1 VKILHLVNYYHENF
15 GYQENWLPHYQ
26 QRLGHEV
33 LIVAADRYF
42 PFPNYK
48 QTVGDR
54 LGSRVVGTGESVD
67 NGVKIVRVKTLF
79 EIPKRAIVVYNFYKT
94 LKEFDPE
101 IIHLHGATNLNISF
115 VMWYAF
121 FYKVKIFIDCHSD
134 FQVVRYNSMFNRIY
148 YFFWKRFYKCSI
160 SRKLINHFL
169 PITEESREFLN
180 KCLGI
185 SDEDMTINYLGVDLN
200 RFKWKNP
207 KEADEKLIWIVNA
220 GKQYPAKRIDFIL
233 KVLEEIVFG
242 CKRVDFR
249 LILIGSRDEEYDQ
262 ALAPLISKL
271 KDYIVEVPFL
281 SNEKLVE
288 YYSKADWGIW
298 PGIPS
303 NTIQEAM
310 ACETAIVLPDNKAV
324 SHLVDGNGFLIKDSQ
339 EEIEVAKKIVEYSS
353 YKKELSKMKD
363 RSSSLAQKYSW
374 ENIAKESLEVY
385 GER

>member
-1 VKILHLVNYYHENF
+1 MSQQKNPSEKLPLVQHLIELRRSLLRSVIAIAIFFLIL
-15 GYQENWLPHYQ
+15 
-26 QRLGHEV
+26 
-33 LIVAADRYF
+33 F
-42 PFPNYK
+42 PFADEIYNFIAAPIVQAIPGSNLIAIGVISPFLTPLKMSLILAIYIAMPFLLYQLWMFVAPALYRHEK
-48 QTVGDR
+48 RLILPLVISSTILFYVG
-54 LGSRVVGTGESVD
+54 LVFSFYVVFPVIFGFLAGVGPESV
-67 NGVKIVRVKTLF
+67 
-79 EIPKRAIVVYNFYKT
+79 NFAP
-94 LKEFDPE
+94 D
-101 IIHLHGATNLNISF
+101 I
-115 VMWYAF
+115 
-121 FYKVKIFIDCHSD
+121 
-134 FQVVRYNSMFNRIY
+134 QY
-148 YFFWKRFYKCSI
+148 Y
-160 SRKLINHFL
+160 L
-169 PITEESREFLN
+169 
-180 KCLGI
+180 
-185 SDEDMTINYLGVDLN
+185 
-200 RFKWKNP
+200 
-207 KEADEKLIWIVNA
+207 
-220 GKQYPAKRIDFIL
+220 DFIL